1 MTISNFFVPNRQTV
15 TAITNA
21 NPAVVTTSQSHG
33 YDSGLIVR
41 FFFPLNVGMNNLNGQ
56 NFKIT
61 TLSNNTFSIPVN
73 STNFDVFNPIGT
85 KQVSQV
91 IPVGNVSLNL
101 LQPEDNNN
109 NIIPET

>member
-15 TAITNA
+15 IGITNA
-21 NPAVVTTSQSHG
+21 NPAVVTTSQDHG

-41 FFFPLNVGMNNLNGQ
+41 FFLPLNVGMNIINGQ
-56 NFKIT
+56 EFEIDV
-61 TLSNNTFSIPVN
+61 LSSATFSIPID
-73 STNFDVFNPIGT
+73 SSHFDVFSPVGT

-91 IPVGNVSLNL
+91 IPVGNIAKTILEGTV
-101 LQPEDNNN
+101 NNN